1 MSSEIHEGE
10 VMFAENQEALD
21 QRIAIVDQYANE
33 VVRLHLLELEVR
45 DLMAQIE
52 QRERLVARQK
62 AKIVNWMGRGID
74 LS

>member
-21 QRIAIVDQYANE
+21 QRIALVDQYANE